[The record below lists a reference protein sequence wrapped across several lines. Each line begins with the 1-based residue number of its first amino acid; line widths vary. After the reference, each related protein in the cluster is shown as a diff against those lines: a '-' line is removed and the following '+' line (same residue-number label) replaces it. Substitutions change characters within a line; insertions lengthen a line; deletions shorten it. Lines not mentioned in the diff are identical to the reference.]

1 VIISLYVFRFLSFLI
16 LSSTMTKDGN
26 DSDGLGEVHPA
37 FWASHLFAS
46 DERRIRKECHIP
58 SFIKIRFD
66 GKSGAVARSD
76 IHEVCVYE
84 HMFRAG
90 LRLPFIPIIRE
101 LLSFLNLSPHQ
112 VSPNAWRT
120 FLACVIL
127 WPLSMGPGHTLTI
140 GEFLY
145 IYRLQKNP
153 QSSSVYNFQT
163 RRGKFLQIDSQFSSN
178 PKWKNKYFFLSGQ
191 WEFRPTERAEG
202 PRVPRDINDPPSEA
216 YEEPIRT
223 PEMVRRINQVIKW
236 GREHPKMMFVG
247 SLITVTKLSEFV
259 YDVESFRRASRPAS
273 DPLRARLDPEGRL
286 DPSGPAA
293 NTRASTPQ
301 KRKGD
306 SPLATQVKPKAV
318 DKGKAKVVDTG
329 KPAKAVYPVMTGGD
343 FKIREPKV
351 PTPPSLPINP
361 PPEEGLAK
369 KPEEAPKVA
378 RALKLLDEEES
389 PEAGG
394 PAKDLPGPVPRTHS
408 ATDESVEVVE
418 APLAKKRK
426 LTRAAGINP
435 KVDEAAG
442 VAGFLASRRLNAAP
456 LSIPPLG
463 EVEKF
468 IANEPVLAVP
478 MAVARMAEEEPL
490 RVPEGSIPMLSQPF
504 GSNIR
509 HILEEIEMMSD
520 DSVGVAGD
528 NMGTPLKAAEGVP
541 GRALSPIP
549 EVGNS
554 SRAPTPARPRSP
566 TPDESRRLD
575 VSEASRA
582 SSSEGTVEVKPEGA
596 NWTVGGRLAKLG
608 GEFRSNP
615 FKAVV
620 DLVDHDGLQLKR
632 DITLRGVAE
641 EMLTAQCL
649 VSVEHAFAL
658 SSRIFSLTSRLLC
671 SQAFLRSTVL
681 FCYMR
686 KVSTS
691 DSGPSDLQR
700 RLSEVEEENA
710 NLQRSVAKHEEDLRV
725 LAEHSAMMECEASDA
740 SKARDR
746 AETRLSNLSEEIER
760 LRSENAKLRE
770 DHRVLEVEN
779 AGLLEDH
786 SILKE
791 DYKLLEEK
799 QSDILEQLA
808 ESQASAE
815 RAAEGRIV
823 AEEKF
828 HHFNT
833 LYKGMRLELKEA
845 KAKAAD
851 YLHQLSFASR
861 VRDSAWADG
870 LHLGFETFRTWW
882 RDPARKM
889 DLNSV
894 NIEDIP
900 MTKEAI

>member
-1 VIISLYVFRFLSFLI
+1 
-16 LSSTMTKDGN
+16 
-26 DSDGLGEVHPA
+26 
-37 FWASHLFAS
+37 
-46 DERRIRKECHIP
+46 
-58 SFIKIRFD
+58 
-66 GKSGAVARSD
+66 
-76 IHEVCVYE
+76 
-84 HMFRAG
+84 
-90 LRLPFIPIIRE
+90 
-101 LLSFLNLSPHQ
+101 
-112 VSPNAWRT
+112 
-120 FLACVIL
+120 
-127 WPLSMGPGHTLTI
+127 
-140 GEFLY
+140 
-145 IYRLQKNP
+145 
-153 QSSSVYNFQT
+153 
-163 RRGKFLQIDSQFSSN
+163 
-178 PKWKNKYFFLSGQ
+178 
-191 WEFRPTERAEG
+191 
-202 PRVPRDINDPPSEA
+202 
-216 YEEPIRT
+216 
-223 PEMVRRINQVIKW
+223 MVRRINQVIKW

-286 DPSGPAA
+286 EPSGPAA

-306 SPLATQVKPKAV
+306 PPLAAQVKPKAV

-369 KPEEAPKVA
+369 KPEETPKVA

-394 PAKDLPGPVPRTHS
+394 PAKDLPGPVPKTHS

-418 APLAKKRK
+418 APLVKKRK
-426 LTRAAGINP
+426 LTRAAGIDP

-478 MAVARMAEEEPL
+478 VAVARMAEEEPL
-490 RVPEGSIPMLSQPF
+490 RVPEGSIPVLSQPL

-541 GRALSPIP
+541 GRELSPIP

-566 TPDESRRLD
+566 TPDESRRLNA
-575 VSEASRA
+575 SEASRA

-608 GEFRSNP
+608 GEFKSNP

-681 FCYMR
+681 YCYMR

-900 MTKEAI
+900 MTKEAIRQLISLGREEMPDAAGIDRFTYHPEAAPEGGEAEKEHDDAENPLPAEDPPT